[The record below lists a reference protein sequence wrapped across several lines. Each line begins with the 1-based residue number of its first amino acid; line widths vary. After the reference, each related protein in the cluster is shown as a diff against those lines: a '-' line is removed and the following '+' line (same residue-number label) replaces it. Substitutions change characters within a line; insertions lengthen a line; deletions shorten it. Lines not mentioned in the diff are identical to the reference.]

1 MAYTEYG
8 WCMSGEHIWDEEYD
22 DLKLGQRKCI
32 SCQYYFL
39 DDEKEEK
46 ATEAAVDM
54 NEPKKN
60 KKSGIKVRRREV

>member
-1 MAYTEYG
+1 MNN
-8 WCMSGEHIWDEEYD
+8 EHIWDQEYSS
-22 DLKLGQRKCI
+22 LNNGQLLCI
-32 SCQYYFL
+32 RCGHFFL

-46 ATEAAVDM
+46 AVEAAVDM